1 MVILYHFRLLKI
13 EHSKPKFHLVA
24 VYPEDSQKTL
34 CEMVSDGNYGDETVT
49 LSSQISIQED
59 EGVFIILVDNRYEIC
74 VKKIKLVIVD

>member
-1 MVILYHFRLLKI
+1 MWVSFGCCLSRR
-13 EHSKPKFHLVA
+13 S
-24 VYPEDSQKTL
+24 SKTL

-59 EGVFIILVDNRYEIC
+59 EGIFIILVDNRYEIC

>member
-1 MVILYHFRLLKI
+1 MYVGFIWLLFIQKILK
-13 EHSKPKFHLVA
+13 
-24 VYPEDSQKTL
+24 KTL